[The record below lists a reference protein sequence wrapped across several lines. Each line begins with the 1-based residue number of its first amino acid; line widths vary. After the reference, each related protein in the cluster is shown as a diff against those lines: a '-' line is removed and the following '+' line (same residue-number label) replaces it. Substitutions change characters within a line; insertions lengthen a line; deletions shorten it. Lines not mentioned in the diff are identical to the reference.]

1 MSELSSVLVALDGPS
16 KCGKTTITKEIAA
29 GAALLSAAAE
39 IVMGAEF
46 LDGLGLSEDAG
57 NDLHSRMT
65 TLQEGYCFRR
75 ISTLSAGNLFR
86 AATLHVLN
94 LEADHI
100 EKQEF
105 LPEDVIVINGLLKT
119 PNIIERLQNDQRIGG
134 RVSDVSRMAGIQAL
148 CGTLFAEMV
157 VNAYHANDGASLV
170 IADARDPVGHLI
182 RNGKIGSARDQIR
195 QETVLSLYVDTPP
208 DVAAERE
215 DGGYEESLDMVN
227 SRRRLDAERHELP
240 VIVPAGLIDDYSTW
254 VRSLN
259 KYWTLENGPP
269 TYRLNNGREVD
280 LDQVTHIGDIIGA
293 HLANDIALLNG
304 RSETSVLG

>member
-157 VNAYHANDGASLV
+157 VNAYHATDGASLV
-170 IADARDPVGHLI
+170 IADARDPVGHL
-182 RNGKIGSARDQIR
+182 
-195 QETVLSLYVDTPP
+195 
-208 DVAAERE
+208 E